1 MSAINPRA
9 SGLWASS
16 RMSYISV
23 AGEYDDEDGSD
34 VDLEAMDFDASE
46 DDGRTPLD
54 RTIDRIGMG
63 SYQWTLLC
71 LCGFGWL
78 ADNMWIQAVAI
89 ILPRVQ
95 QHFSVRDSYIG
106 LLSSSMFAGMMF
118 GAVGW
123 GTCSDLMGRT
133 TAFNATLFL
142 TSVFGVL
149 ASVANTFVLLC
160 LALFFLGSAVGGS
173 MPTDGTL
180 LLEHM
185 PNGKQYLVTA
195 LSVFFSFGAV
205 LAAIIG
211 LLVIPSHSCPP
222 APAPCDA
229 STQNM
234 GWKYLLAALGLITL
248 SMFLARM
255 VFFRLHESPRYLVHA
270 GRPLEAIESLQLIS
284 AFNGDE
290 LSLDPEDVDDSVPAP
305 ATQPTLPS
313 NSHAGADEESQTFAS
328 TSGQSIEPLRTS
340 PKSANSYN
348 SVGRPDVSLDAH
360 QFGTP
365 LPGSDAVFPRFP
377 VLPPAPAP
385 EEQRPLMSAAQ
396 EETDTLPPAVP
407 RPPRSRQGSSAA
419 RNSRR
424 LSRRLS
430 TASSYIESKSG
441 PLCGML
447 PRWMRR
453 SALAWIDRVAM
464 VLTPEWMRTTLLVW
478 AAWCGLSLAYTM
490 FNVYL
495 PKLLETRGIDPNGAP
510 KSLEDSLWDV
520 VIYSLGGCPGAI
532 LGAWLIESP
541 LGRRW
546 SLAGSTFMTAV
557 FCWLFAVVE
566 HPWLVRAS
574 TVGISLSA
582 TAMYAVLYGWT
593 PEIFGT
599 KVRGTAC
606 GIASALSRVGGM
618 IAPILGGSL
627 LAIDRTVPVY
637 TSIVIFIIS
646 GICVLLI
653 KEREV
658 QLGGAR
664 TFAH

>member
-23 AGEYDDEDGSD
+23 ADSYDDDAGSD
-34 VDLEAMDFDASE
+34 VDLEAMGFDVPD

-78 ADNMWIQAVAI
+78 ADNMWIQAVAV

-95 QHFSVRDSYIG
+95 QHFAVQDRYIG

-123 GTCSDLMGRT
+123 GACSDLMGRT

-142 TSVFGVL
+142 TSLFGIF
-149 ASVANTFVLLC
+149 ASVANTFAWLC
-160 LALFFLGSAVGGS
+160 IALFFLGSAVGGS

-205 LAAIIG
+205 LSAVIG
-211 LLVIPSHSCPP
+211 LLVIPGHSCPP
-222 APAPCDA
+222 SPAPCDA
-229 STQNM
+229 ATQNT
-234 GWKYLLAALGLITL
+234 GWKYLLISLGLITL

-270 GRPLEAIESLQLIS
+270 GRPLEAIESLQMIS
-284 AFNGDE
+284 KFNGSE
-290 LSLDPEDVDDSVPAP
+290 LFLDPEDVDDNVLAS
-305 ATQPTLPS
+305 ATQTSLP
-313 NSHAGADEESQTFAS
+313 NTRADEEAQKTPSPPE
-328 TSGQSIEPLRTS
+328 QSSEALR
-340 PKSANSYN
+340 SAPPDAAHYS
-348 SVGRPDVSLDAH
+348 SVGQPDVSLQTH

-365 LPGSDAVFPRFP
+365 LNVTNSTFRSADRPPSA
-377 VLPPAPAP
+377 PPAD
-385 EEQRPLMSAAQ
+385 EAA
-396 EETDTLPPAVP
+396 EPVEVP
-407 RPPRSRQGSSAA
+407 RPAQSIRRASSAH
-419 RNSRR
+419 RQSRR
-424 LSRRLS
+424 MS
-430 TASSYIESKSG
+430 TASEYIESKSG
-441 PLCGML
+441 PLCRAL

-464 VLTPEWMRTTLLVW
+464 VLSPEWMRTTLLVW
-478 AAWCGLSLAYTM
+478 AAWCGMSLAYTM

-495 PKLLETRGIDPNGAP
+495 PKLLETRSPSSDPNGTP

-532 LGAWLIESP
+532 LGAWLIDSP

-546 SLAGSTFMTAV
+546 SLAGSTFLTAL
-557 FCWLFAVVE
+557 FCWMFAIVE

-627 LAIDRTVPVY
+627 LVIDHTVPVY

-653 KEREV
+653 EEREV
-658 QLGGAR
+658 QRHGPR
-664 TFAH
+664 VIAH